1 MFIRS
6 LTGKLS
12 MAFTGFGL
20 GVILLAGAFGI
31 WNTTDEFN
39 RREFQRKDLPE
50 LARQL
55 AVYYEDHDESWE
67 DHDEELPLPPHAMLL
82 DTDQKPVSARRKL
95 PVEKRDW
102 LRRNVGD
109 VAITKDG
116 KIVGFLRMQKL
127 PSAWNI
133 KDVAG
138 TVRSPLSWLGFG
150 AILLTAG
157 ISGTFMSRRM
167 TRPLLELTEA
177 TQAVAA
183 GNLEYRVPVHSQDEF
198 GTLAQA
204 FNSMNEQ
211 LKTSQQQ
218 KRRMTQDIVHDLA
231 QPILVIRGLAESM
244 QEGMIPKSE
253 ENLQVIRQEA
263 DRLDALVRNLHFLEQ
278 ADSRRLHL
286 NREFVAPSDLLA
298 RFHTMYQEPAR
309 RAGINLQ
316 VTGAAD
322 LPLVYVDAERF
333 IQVLSNLAV
342 NAFQHGAAGDT
353 VTLAATTHGQE
364 VRFALTDNGPGV
376 PEADLPRLFD
386 RFYRVDES
394 RSSFIGGS
402 GIGLA
407 IVKSLMEAQG
417 GRVWAES
424 AEPHGLCI
432 VMSLPGDPEVHFVDD
447 PENPSD
453 SHAQGQS
460 RFS

>member
-1 MFIRS
+1 MFARS

-31 WNTTDEFN
+31 WNTTDEFH
-39 RREFQRKDLPE
+39 RREFQQRDLPE
-50 LARQL
+50 LARRL
-55 AVYYEDHDESWE
+55 AVYYEDHDESWGSQHE
-67 DHDEELPLPPHAMLL
+67 DLPLPPHAMLL
-82 DTDQKPVSARRKL
+82 DMDQQPVSARRKL
-95 PVEKRDW
+95 PVAKRDW

-109 VAITKDG
+109 VAITKNG
-116 KIVGFLRMQKL
+116 KIVGFLRVQKL
-127 PSAWNI
+127 PPVWNVN
-133 KDVAG
+133 DVAG
-138 TVRSPLSWLGFG
+138 MVRSPLSWLGFG

-183 GNLEYRVPVHSQDEF
+183 GDLEYRVPVHSQDEF
-198 GTLAQA
+198 GTLAKA

-231 QPILVIRGLAESM
+231 QPVLVIRGLAESM

-253 ENLQVIRQEA
+253 ESLQVIRQEA
-263 DRLDALVRNLHFLEQ
+263 DRLDTLIRNLHFLEQ
-278 ADSRRLHL
+278 ADSRRLQL
-286 NREFVAPSDLLA
+286 NRAFVAPSDLLA
-298 RFHTMYQEPAR
+298 RFRTMYQEPAR
-309 RAGINLQ
+309 RAGIDLQ

-322 LPLVYVDAERF
+322 LPMVYVDAERF
-333 IQVLSNLAV
+333 IQVLSNLAA

-353 VTLAATTHGQE
+353 VTLTAATHEQE
-364 VRFALTDNGPGV
+364 VRFTLTDNGPGV
-376 PEADLPRLFD
+376 PEADLPRIFD
-386 RFYRVDES
+386 RFYRADEA
-394 RSSFIGGS
+394 RSPGRGGS

-424 AEPHGLCI
+424 AQPHGLCI
-432 VMSLPGDPEVHFVDD
+432 VMSLPVDSEVPFVDD
-447 PENPSD
+447 PENPPD
-453 SHAQGQS
+453 SRAQGQP